1 LKVAGLKLLFETFD
15 FQFSTINLMRLH
27 HFSKY
32 DPNENNK
39 TPFQNL
45 LDIFMQLLTY
55 TSGDVGE
62 ALSWLT
68 ELDKEYDLTNN
79 EYGMGDF
86 IEDLKDKGYIDENKQ
101 KGEIKITPKTEQGIR
116 KRSLEEIFGK
126 LKKSKTGNHQTFKP
140 GNGDEINPETRP
152 FQFGDTLEQID
163 FTESI
168 RNAQINHGTESFM
181 MQEDDLEIR
190 ETDFKAQT
198 STVLMIDISHSMI
211 LYGEDRITPAKKVA
225 MALSELITTKY
236 PKDTLDIVVFGND
249 AWTVEI
255 KDLPYLQ
262 VGPYHTNTVAGL
274 ELAMDILRRR
284 KNPNKQIFMIT
295 DGKPTCLK
303 IGKRYYKNSFGVD
316 RRILNR
322 CLNLAAQ
329 CKKLKIP
336 ITTFMIASDPYLQ
349 RFVTEFTETNNG
361 KAFFASL
368 DKLGAFIF
376 KDFESGKRKTV
387 Y

>member
-1 LKVAGLKLLFETFD
+1 MKGFAF
-15 FQFSTINLMRLH
+15 R
-27 HFSKY
+27 KY
-32 DPNENNK
+32 DPNNNGK
-39 TPFQNL
+39 TGFEQL
-45 LDIFMQLLTY
+45 LSIFMQLLTY
-55 TSGDVGE
+55 TSGDVSE
-62 ALSWLT
+62 ALSWMNQ
-68 ELDKEYDLTNN
+68 LDKEYGLTND
-79 EYGMGDF
+79 EYAMGDF
-86 IEDLKDKGYIDENKQ
+86 IDDLKQNGYLKENEMT
-101 KGEIKITPKTEQGIR
+101 GEFKITPKTEQSIR
-116 KRSLEEIFGK
+116 KKSLEEIFGK
-126 LKKSKTGNHQTFKP
+126 LKKSKQGQHQTFKP
-140 GNGDEINPETRP
+140 GQGDEINPETRSY
-152 FQFGDTLEQID
+152 QFGDTLEQID
-163 FTESI
+163 YSASI
-168 RNAQINHGTESFM
+168 RNAQINHGIESFSM
-181 MQEDDLEIR
+181 KEDDLEIR
-190 ETDFKAQT
+190 ETDLKTQT

-225 MALSELITTKY
+225 MALSELITTRY

-274 ELAMDILRRR
+274 QLAMDILRRR

-303 IGKRYYKNSFGVD
+303 IGGRYYKNSFGLD
-316 RRILNR
+316 RKVVNR

-336 ITTFMIASDPYLQ
+336 ITTFMIATDPYLQ
-349 RFVTEFTETNNG
+349 RFVQEFTATNNG

-368 DKLGAFIF
+368 DNLGAFIF
-376 KDFESGKRKTV
+376 RDFESGKRKTV

>member
-1 LKVAGLKLLFETFD
+1 MH
-15 FQFSTINLMRLH
+15 SHN
-27 HFSKY
+27 FSKY
-32 DPNENNK
+32 DPKQNGK
-39 TPFQNL
+39 SPFEKL
-45 LDIFMQLLTY
+45 LDAFMQLLTY
-55 TSGDVGE
+55 TSGDVAE
-62 ALSWLT
+62 ALRWLT
-68 ELDKEYDLTNN
+68 ELDKEYDLTNE
-79 EYGMGDF
+79 EYGIGDF

-101 KGEIKITPKTEQGIR
+101 NGEIKITPKTEQGIR
-116 KRSLEEIFGK
+116 KKSLEEIFGK
-126 LKKSKTGNHQTFKP
+126 LKKTKQGNHNTFKP
-140 GNGDEINPETRP
+140 GGGDEINPETRP

-163 FTESI
+163 FTASI
-168 RNAQINHGTESFM
+168 RNAQINHGIDSFKM
-181 MQEDDLEIR
+181 HEDDLEIR

-249 AWTVEI
+249 AWSIEI

-303 IGKRYYKNSFGVD
+303 VGKRYYKNSFGVD
-316 RRILNR
+316 RRIVNKTLDM
-322 CLNLAAQ
+322 AARSR
-329 CKKLKIP
+329 KLGIP
-336 ITTFMIASDPYLQ
+336 ITTYMIASDPYLQ

-368 DKLGAFIF
+368 DRLGAFIF
-376 KDFESGKRKTV
+376 KDFESGKRKIV

>member
-1 LKVAGLKLLFETFD
+1 MKGYHFRKFNADEEGKPPFEKLLDLF
-15 FQFSTINLMRLH
+15 L
-27 HFSKY
+27 
-32 DPNENNK
+32 
-39 TPFQNL
+39 
-45 LDIFMQLLTY
+45 QLLTY
-55 TSGDVGE
+55 TSGDVSE

-68 ELDKEYDLTNN
+68 ELDKKYELTNPD
-79 EYGMGDF
+79 YGLGDF
-86 IEDLKDKGYIDENKQ
+86 IEDLKDKGYIDEDKQ
-101 KGEIKITPKTEQGIR
+101 KGEIKITPKTEKGIR

-126 LKKSKTGNHQTFKP
+126 LKKTKPGDHKTFKP
-140 GNGDEINPETRP
+140 GQGDEINPESRP
-152 FQFGDTLEQID
+152 FQFGDMLEQID
-163 FTESI
+163 FVSSI
-168 RNAQINHGTESFM
+168 RNAQINHGIDSFSM
-181 MQEDDLEIR
+181 KEDDLEIR
-190 ETDFKAQT
+190 ETDFKSQT

-225 MALSELITTKY
+225 MALSELIKTKY

-249 AWTVEI
+249 AWPIEV
-255 KDLPYLQ
+255 KDIAYLQ

-303 IGKRYYKNSFGVD
+303 VGKRYYKNSFGLD
-316 RRILNR
+316 RKITSR

-361 KAFFASL
+361 KAFFAAL
-368 DKLGAFIF
+368 DDLGAFIF
-376 KDFESGKRKTV
+376 RDFENGKRKTV

>member
-1 LKVAGLKLLFETFD
+1 MIGF
-15 FQFSTINLMRLH
+15 
-27 HFSKY
+27 HFSNY
-32 DPNENNK
+32 DPRQSGK
-39 TPFQNL
+39 SKFDQL
-45 LDIFMQLLTY
+45 LDLFTQLLTY
-55 TSGDVGE
+55 TSGDVTE
-62 ALSWLT
+62 ALQWLN
-68 ELDKEYDLTNN
+68 ELDKKYELTDD

-86 IEDLKDKGYIDENKQ
+86 IEDLKQKGFITDDEQ
-101 KGEIKITPKTEQGIR
+101 RGEIKITPKTEQSIR

-126 LKKSKTGNHQTFKP
+126 LKKTKTGDHQTFKP
-140 GNGDEINPETRP
+140 GQGDEVSPDTRP
-152 FQFGDTLEQID
+152 FQFGDMLEQID

-168 RNAQINHGTESFM
+168 RNAQINHGLDSFTM
-181 MQEDDLEIR
+181 NEDDLQIR
-190 ETDFKAQT
+190 ETDFKSQT

-249 AWTVEI
+249 AWPVEI

-303 IGKRYYKNSFGVD
+303 IGKRYYKNSFGLD
-316 RRILNR
+316 RKVTSR
-322 CLNLAAQ
+322 CINLAAQ

-336 ITTFMIASDPYLQ
+336 ITTFMIATDPYLQ
-349 RFVTEFTETNNG
+349 RFVQEFTETNNG
-361 KAFFASL
+361 KAYFASL
-368 DKLGAFIF
+368 DRLGAFIF
-376 KDFESGKRKTV
+376 RDFESGKRKTV

>member
-1 LKVAGLKLLFETFD
+1 
-15 FQFSTINLMRLH
+15 MRLH

-68 ELDKEYDLTNN
+68 ELDKQYELTNN

-86 IEDLKDKGYIDENKQ
+86 IDELKDKGYIDENKD

-349 RFVTEFTETNNG
+349 KFVTEFTETNNG

-368 DKLGAFIF
+368 DRLGAFIF
-376 KDFESGKRKTV
+376 RDFESGKRKTV

>member
-1 LKVAGLKLLFETFD
+1 MLGH
-15 FQFSTINLMRLH
+15 N
-27 HFSKY
+27 FSKY
-32 DPNENNK
+32 DPS
-39 TPFQNL
+39 QNGKSSFDKL
-45 LDIFMQLLTY
+45 LDAFMQLLNY
-55 TSGDVGE
+55 TSGDVAE

-68 ELDKEYDLTNN
+68 ELDKEYDLTNE
-79 EYGMGDF
+79 EYGIGDF
-86 IEDLKDKGYIDENKQ
+86 IEDLKEKGYIDDNKQ
-101 KGEIKITPKTEQGIR
+101 TGEIKITPKTEQGIR
-116 KRSLEEIFGK
+116 KKSLEEIFGK
-126 LKKSKTGNHQTFKP
+126 LKKTKQGNHNTFKP
-140 GNGDEINPETRP
+140 GGGDEINPEIRS
-152 FQFGDTLEQID
+152 FQFGDSLEQID
-163 FTESI
+163 FTASI
-168 RNAQINHGTESFM
+168 RNAQINHGIDSFK

-249 AWTVEI
+249 AWSIEI

-303 IGKRYYKNSFGVD
+303 VGKRYYKNSFGVD
-316 RRILNR
+316 RRILSR
-322 CLNLAAQ
+322 CMNLAAQ
-329 CKKLKIP
+329 CKKMKIP

-368 DKLGAFIF
+368 DRLGAFIF